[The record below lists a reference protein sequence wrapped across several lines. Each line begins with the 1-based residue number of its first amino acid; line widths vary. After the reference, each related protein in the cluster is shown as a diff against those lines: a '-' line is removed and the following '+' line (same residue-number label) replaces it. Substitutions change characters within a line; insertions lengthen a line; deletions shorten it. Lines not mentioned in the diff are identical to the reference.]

1 MSGEDGDD
9 TLPLGVFHEVS
20 ISVPDLAASVAFYE
34 ALGWRGVPVRAVW
47 PHPYAA
53 LTDGAVTL
61 GLHQYRFPSPSVTCV
76 HPDIAVALA
85 EHRDAGM
92 VIAFAK
98 TGPDCFNEFGFRDP
112 HGHMVTLLEAP
123 THDGPPPRSAVRP
136 AAARSAGSRRDGASF
151 LSLPAAD
158 IGLALRFWQL
168 LGAREVDG
176 PRLASPADWPCRSL
190 EAAGLPIA
198 VHPAPLFDRPAIVLT
213 GLDDAEGAA
222 GASKRILEAPEGTPV
237 IRLAAA

>member
-1 MSGEDGDD
+1 MTDATTLDD
-9 TLPLGVFHEVS
+9 STLPLGVFHEVS
-20 ISVPDLAASVAFYE
+20 ISVPDVAASAAFYE
-34 ALGWRGVPVRAVW
+34 GLGWRRVAVRAVW

-53 LTDGAVTL
+53 LSDGALVL

-76 HPDIAVALA
+76 HPGIGAALA

-123 THDGPPPRSAVRP
+123 THDGPAPAPPGP
-136 AAARSAGSRRDGASF
+136 APQPSRSF
-151 LSLPAAD
+151 LSLPASD
-158 IGLALRFWQL
+158 IGLALRFWRS

-176 PRLASPADWPCRSL
+176 PRLASPADWPCRPL
-190 EAAGLPIA
+190 EAAGLPMA
-198 VHPAPLFDRPAIVLT
+198 VHPAALFARPAIVCV
-213 GLDDAEGAA
+213 AEAGAAA
-222 GASKRILEAPEGTPV
+222 GASRQVIEAPEGTPV
-237 IRLAAA
+237 VRLTAA

>member
-1 MSGEDGDD
+1 MNGGDDAD

-20 ISVPDLAASVAFYE
+20 ISVQDLAASAAFYE
-34 ALGWRGVPVRAVW
+34 DLGWRRLPVRAVW

-53 LTDGAVTL
+53 LSDGAVVL

-76 HPDIAVALA
+76 HTDIGAALA

-123 THDGPPPRSAVRP
+123 THDGPALAGPSPQP
-136 AAARSAGSRRDGASF
+136 ARSF
-151 LSLPAAD
+151 FSLPAAD
-158 IGLALRFWQL
+158 IGLELRFWRL

-176 PRLASPADWPCRSL
+176 PRLASPADWPCRPL
-190 EAAGLPIA
+190 EAAGLPMA
-198 VHPAPLFDRPAIVLT
+198 VHPASLFGRPAIVCLT
-213 GLDDAEGAA
+213 EPGAGT
-222 GASKRILEAPEGTPV
+222 GASKQVVEAPEGTPV
-237 IRLAAA
+237 IRLVAA

>member
-1 MSGEDGDD
+1 MNGDDAD

-20 ISVPDLAASVAFYE
+20 ISVPDLAASAAFYE
-34 ALGWRGVPVRAVW
+34 GLGWQRLPVRAVW

-53 LTDGAVTL
+53 LSDGTVVL

-76 HPDIAVALA
+76 HPDIGAALA

-112 HGHMVTLLEAP
+112 HGHMVTLLEAS
-123 THDGPPPRSAVRP
+123 THDSPAPAPSGPSPRP
-136 AAARSAGSRRDGASF
+136 ALSF
-151 LSLPAAD
+151 FSLPAAD
-158 IGLALRFWQL
+158 IGLELRFWQA

-176 PRLASPADWPCRSL
+176 PRLASPADWPCRPF
-190 EAAGLPIA
+190 EAAGLPMA
-198 VHPAPLFDRPAIVLT
+198 VHPASLFGRPAIVRVT
-213 GLDDAEGAA
+213 EAGAA
-222 GASKRILEAPEGTPV
+222 TGAAKQVMEAPEGTPV
-237 IRLAAA
+237 IRLVAA

>member
-1 MSGEDGDD
+1 VTDTEVSDAD

-20 ISVPDLAASVAFYE
+20 ISVPDVAASAAFYE
-34 ALGWRGVPVRAVW
+34 GLGWRRVPVRAVW

-53 LTDGAVTL
+53 LSDGALVL

-76 HPDIAVALA
+76 HPGIEAALA

-123 THDGPPPRSAVRP
+123 THDGPAP
-136 AAARSAGSRRDGASF
+136 APSGPAPQPLRSF
-151 LSLPAAD
+151 LSLPASD
-158 IGLALRFWQL
+158 IGLELRFWQA

-176 PRLASPADWPCRSL
+176 LRLASPADWPCRPL
-190 EAAGLPIA
+190 EAAGLPMA
-198 VHPAPLFDRPAIVLT
+198 VHPASLFGRPAVVRVM
-213 GLDDAEGAA
+213 EHGAA
-222 GASKRILEAPEGTPV
+222 DAASKQVIEAPEGTPV

>member
-1 MSGEDGDD
+1 MHDAD

-34 ALGWRGVPVRAVW
+34 ALGWRRVPVRAVW

-53 LTDGAVTL
+53 LTDGAVAL

-76 HPDIAVALA
+76 HHDIGAALA

-92 VIAFAK
+92 VVAFAK

-123 THDGPPPRSAVRP
+123 THDGATV
-136 AAARSAGSRRDGASF
+136 AAPVDGSF
-151 LSLPAAD
+151 LTLPAAD
-158 IGLALRFWQL
+158 IGLGLRFWAL
-168 LGAREVDG
+168 LGGREDPSATPG
-176 PRLASPADWPCRSL
+176 WPCRRF
-190 EAAGLPIA
+190 AAGGLPMA
-198 VHPAPLFDRPAIVLT
+198 LHDPALLDRPALVCPRI
-213 GLDDAEGAA
+213 DRRCDA
-222 GASKRILEAPEGTPV
+222 PDGTPV
-237 IRLAAA
+237 LPLGA

>member
-1 MSGEDGDD
+1 MTDATMHDTD
-9 TLPLGVFHEVS
+9 TLPLGLFHEVS

-34 ALGWRGVPVRAVW
+34 ALGWRRVPVRAVW

-76 HPDIAVALA
+76 HPDIGAALA
-85 EHRDAGM
+85 EHRGAGM

-123 THDGPPPRSAVRP
+123 THDGPAPTPPGP
-136 AAARSAGSRRDGASF
+136 APQPSRAF
-151 LSLPAAD
+151 FSLPASD
-158 IGLALRFWQL
+158 IGLELRFWQA

-176 PRLASPADWPCRSL
+176 PRLASPADWPCRPL
-190 EAAGLPIA
+190 EAAGLPMA
-198 VHPAPLFDRPAIVLT
+198 VHPASLFARPAVVCV
-213 GLDDAEGAA
+213 AEHGAA
-222 GASKRILEAPEGTPV
+222 GGASRQVVEAPEGTPV
-237 IRLAAA
+237 VLVAAA

>member
-1 MSGEDGDD
+1 MTDATLHDAD

-34 ALGWRGVPVRAVW
+34 ALGWRRVPVRAVW

-76 HPDIAVALA
+76 HPDIGAALA

-92 VIAFAK
+92 VVAFAK

-112 HGHMVTLLEAP
+112 HGHMLTLLEAP
-123 THDGPPPRSAVRP
+123 THDG
-136 AAARSAGSRRDGASF
+136 AAAAAPADGSF
-151 LSLPAAD
+151 LSLPADD
-158 IGLALRFWQL
+158 IALGLRFWAL
-168 LGAREVDG
+168 LGGREDPSATPG
-176 PRLASPADWPCRSL
+176 WPCRRF
-190 EAAGLPIA
+190 ATGGLPMA
-198 VHPAPLFDRPAIVLT
+198 LHDPALLDRPALVCP
-213 GLDDAEGAA
+213 
-222 GASKRILEAPEGTPV
+222 RIDRRRDAPEGTPV
-237 IRLAAA
+237 VPSGA

>member
-1 MSGEDGDD
+1 MSGEDGAD

-20 ISVPDLAASVAFYE
+20 ISVPDLAASAAFYE
-34 ALGWRGVPVRAVW
+34 RLGWRRLPVRAVW

-76 HPDIAVALA
+76 HPDIGAALA
-85 EHRDAGM
+85 EHREAGM

-98 TGPDCFNEFGFRDP
+98 TGPGCFNEFGFRDP

-123 THDGPPPRSAVRP
+123 THDGPMPPSAPP
-136 AAARSAGSRRDGASF
+136 AAGASRWSAASF
-151 LSLPAAD
+151 FSLPAAD
-158 IGLALRFWQL
+158 IGLALRFWQA

-176 PRLASPADWPCRSL
+176 PRLASPADWPCRPL
-190 EAAGLPIA
+190 EAAGLLMA
-198 VHPAPLFDRPAIVLT
+198 VHPASLFARPAVVCVT
-213 GLDDAEGAA
+213 EHGAAA
-222 GASKRILEAPEGTPV
+222 GASRQVVEAPEGTPV
-237 IRLAAA
+237 VLVAAA

>member
-1 MSGEDGDD
+1 MHDADA
-9 TLPLGVFHEVS
+9 LPLGVFHEVS

-34 ALGWRGVPVRAVW
+34 ALGWRRVPVRAVW

-76 HPDIAVALA
+76 HPDIGAALA

-123 THDGPPPRSAVRP
+123 THEGAAVAAPLDG
-136 AAARSAGSRRDGASF
+136 SF
-151 LSLPAAD
+151 LTLPATD
-158 IGLALRFWQL
+158 IGLGLRFWAL
-168 LGAREVDG
+168 LGGREG
-176 PRLASPADWPCRSL
+176 PSATPGWPCRRF
-190 EAAGLPIA
+190 AAGGLPMA
-198 VHPAPLFDRPAIVLT
+198 LHDPALLDRPALVCP
-213 GLDDAEGAA
+213 
-222 GASKRILEAPEGTPV
+222 RIDRRRDAPEGTPV
-237 IRLAAA
+237 IPAGR

>member
-1 MSGEDGDD
+1 MSGRDDAD

-20 ISVPDLAASVAFYE
+20 ISVQDLAASAAFYE
-34 ALGWRGVPVRAVW
+34 GLGWRRLPVRAVW

-53 LTDGAVTL
+53 LSDGSTVL

-76 HPDIAVALA
+76 HADVGAALA

-123 THDGPPPRSAVRP
+123 THDGPAPAPPGPSQRP
-136 AAARSAGSRRDGASF
+136 VASF
-151 LSLPAAD
+151 LSLPASD

-168 LGAREVDG
+168 LGARETDG
-176 PRLASPADWPCRSL
+176 PRLASPADWPCRHL
-190 EAAGLPIA
+190 EAAGLPMA
-198 VHPAPLFDRPAIVLT
+198 VHPASLFGHPAIVCVT
-213 GLDDAEGAA
+213 GRSAA
-222 GASKRILEAPEGTPV
+222 DGASKQVIEAPERTPV
-237 IRLAAA
+237 VRLAAA